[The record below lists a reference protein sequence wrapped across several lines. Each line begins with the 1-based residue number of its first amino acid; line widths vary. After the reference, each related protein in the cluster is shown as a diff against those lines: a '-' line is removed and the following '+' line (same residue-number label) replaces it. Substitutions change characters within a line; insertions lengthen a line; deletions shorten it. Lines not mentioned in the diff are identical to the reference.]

1 MDLSIYDVI
10 QKPVISE
17 KAYKLNRDLKKLVL
31 TVHMHANK
39 PMIKEALKKL
49 FNVEVTNICVLVR
62 KGKNRRVG
70 RRKVQG
76 SDAKKA
82 IVTLAEGYS
91 INLFDQA
98 GDMINIPA
106 AGNVEQA
113 TKQSKE

>member
-17 KAYKLNRDLKKLVL
+17 KAYKLNKDLKKLVL

-49 FNVEVTNICVLVR
+49 FNVEVTNICILVR

-70 RRKVQG
+70 RKKVQG

-82 IVTLAEGYS
+82 IITLAEGYS

-106 AGNVEQA
+106 KGNVEQA

>member
-17 KAYKLNRDLKKLVL
+17 KAYQLNKDLKKLVL
-31 TVHMHANK
+31 NVHMHANK

-49 FNVEVTNICVLVR
+49 FNVEVTNICILVR

-70 RRKVQG
+70 RKKVQG

-98 GDMINIPA
+98 GDMTNIPTA
-106 AGNVEQA
+106 EA

>member
-17 KAYKLNRDLKKLVL
+17 KAYKLNKDLKKLVL
-31 TVHMHANK
+31 RVHMHANK

-49 FNVEVTNICVLVR
+49 FNVEVKNICILVR

-70 RRKVQG
+70 RRVVTG

-82 IVTLAEGYS
+82 IITLAEGYS

-98 GDMINIPA
+98 GDMINIA
-106 AGNVEQA
+106 AASNVGQT

>member
-17 KAYKLNRDLKKLVL
+17 KAYKLNRNLKKLVL
-31 TVHMHANK
+31 RVHMQANK

-49 FNVEVTNICVLVR
+49 FNVEVTNICILVR

-70 RRKVQG
+70 RRAIQG

-91 INLFDQA
+91 INLFEQA
-98 GDMINIPA
+98 GEAITMPTAPNA
-106 AGNVEQA
+106 EHA
-113 TKQSKE
+113 TK

>member
-17 KAYKLNRDLKKLVL
+17 KAYQLNRDLKKLVL
-31 TVHMHANK
+31 MVHMHANK

-49 FNVEVTNICVLVR
+49 FNVEVTDICILVR

-70 RRKVQG
+70 RKLVQG

-91 INLFDQA
+91 INLFDQS
-98 GDMINIPA
+98 GDMTNIPA
-106 AGNVEQA
+106 AET

>member
-31 TVHMHANK
+31 RVHPKANK
-39 PMIKEALKKL
+39 PMVKEALKKL
-49 FNVEVTNICVLVR
+49 FNVKVEDVRILVR

-70 RRKVQG
+70 RMAIQG
-76 SDAKKA
+76 SDTKKA

-91 INLFDQA
+91 INLFDQI
-98 GDMINIPA
+98 GDAMTIPA
-106 AGNVEQA
+106 SDAVEHS